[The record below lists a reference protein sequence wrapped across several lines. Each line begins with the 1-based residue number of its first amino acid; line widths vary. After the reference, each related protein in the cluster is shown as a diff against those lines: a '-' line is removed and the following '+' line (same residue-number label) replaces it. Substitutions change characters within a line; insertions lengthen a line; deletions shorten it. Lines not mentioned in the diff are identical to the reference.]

1 MPVLHKNKAFA
12 TLLAAAL
19 GFTGVHRLYL
29 YGVRDRWLWLHA
41 SSLLAAALLLTVAPS
56 LNWFYMLLPVLLSA
70 LAGIIE
76 AFVIGLLADEKWDAK
91 HNSGSGK
98 TSSSSGWLALVL
110 VVSVGFGAVL
120 MIGTLSRLFDL
131 LYTGGAYG

>member
-29 YGVRDRWLWLHA
+29 HGLRDRWLWLHA
-41 SSLLAAALLLTVAPS
+41 ASLVASALLLALAPG
-56 LNWFYMLLPVLLSA
+56 LNWFYIVLPMLLSA
-70 LAGIIE
+70 LAGILE

-91 HNSGSGK
+91 HNSASGK
-98 TSSSSGWLALVL
+98 TSSSSGWLALTL
-110 VVSVGFGAVL
+110 VVTLGAGAVL
-120 MIGTLSRLFDL
+120 MIGTISRLFDL